1 MLILL
6 LPFYF
11 FGDANMKTILITGAN
26 RGLGLEFSKQYAANG
41 WQVLACC
48 REPENAPA
56 LTQLANEFSN
66 LSILP
71 LDVEN
76 LSQIDQLAKQLNG
89 TAIDVLLNNAGI
101 YGDTAGHGFG
111 NLDYEQ
117 WSKNMTVNVFAP
129 VKITEVFLPHLQRGT
144 LKTVVAMSSLMGSLA
159 DNGSGGS
166 ILYRS
171 SKAALNAAMK
181 SVAIDNRAKE
191 VAVLI
196 LHPGWVKTD
205 MGGSNAPMEI
215 TESVS
220 KMRDTIAGF
229 TLAQS
234 GEFLRYD
241 GTKLPW

>member
-1 MLILL
+1 M
-6 LPFYF
+6 
-11 FGDANMKTILITGAN
+11 ATILITGAN
-26 RGLGLEFSKQYAANG
+26 RGLGLEFSKQYAQEN
-41 WQVLACC
+41 WTVIACC
-48 REPENAPA
+48 REPESATA
-56 LTQLANEFSN
+56 LVKLATEFSN
-66 LSILP
+66 ISVLP
-71 LDVEN
+71 LD
-76 LSQIDQLAKQLNG
+76 LSDLTQIEQLAKQLNG

-117 WSKNMTVNVFAP
+117 WSKNMTTNVFAP
-129 VKITEVFLPHLQRGT
+129 VKMTEAFLPHLQRGT
-144 LKTVVAMSSLMGSLA
+144 QKIVVAMSSLMGSMA

-181 SVAIDNRAKE
+181 SVAIDNRANE
-191 VAVLI
+191 IAVLI

-215 TESVS
+215 PESVQ
-220 KMRDTIAGF
+220 KMRDTIANF

-234 GEFLRYD
+234 GEFLRFD
-241 GTKLPW
+241 GTSLPW